1 MKRLARDGRGVTGPA
16 IYVGKSRPFD
26 AVRATGLGVF
36 GALLLSGG
44 IAILPFVLPHNR
56 ISVRG
61 LSPDNFLTPAA
72 LNAINV
78 TFTAQPGS
86 ALKRLRVRVDGQPA
100 NVVVVGDHL
109 QWVPPP
115 LAEGRHRVVLQ
126 SGSRFLWRAPA
137 RKVFRLEID
146 SVAPTLTVDDSKAPI
161 ALDQPLTVSGDVE
174 KNATVKVAGRAVLVT
189 KGKFS
194 QRFAVSPIGMLR
206 VEAID
211 QAGNST
217 VVERR
222 TFAQI
227 PQLQGVHMS
236 ATSWTNPNLKDPV
249 MKLGDQGQINAVVL
263 DLKDEQGMVG
273 YRSALT
279 RISDIGAASNTYNL
293 ASAVAEL
300 HARKLRVVG
309 RIVTFRD
316 PILTRA
322 SINAGRF
329 DEVVQGSDGRPYEA
343 STFGAFAN
351 PASLSVRTYIL
362 DIARE
367 AAKLGVDDILL
378 DDVRRP
384 EGTLSELRFPGL
396 PEVSVES
403 VDAMMVQF
411 LQEAA
416 ASLAGTKTRLGISV
430 FGIAARHPDDVG
442 QNVSVMARYVDYVAP
457 VVYPSQWRTG
467 YYNVLDPANS
477 PYEIVSRSVRQFTKQ
492 TEGTDAAVLPWL
504 QDFSLPPGRKYGA
517 AEVRE
522 QIRAVREQRTGG
534 FLIWDPKV
542 TYTASAI
549 PDDAPKVPVPLSSG
563 VERTAATVPSLAST
577 TSSAT
582 RDTG

>member
-1 MKRLARDGRGVTGPA
+1 MGVIGA
-16 IYVGKSRPFD
+16 SLLFG
-26 AVRATGLGVF
+26 GV
-36 GALLLSGG
+36 
-44 IAILPFVLPHNR
+44 AILPFVLPHNR
-56 ISVRG
+56 IAVQG
-61 LSPDNFLTPAA
+61 LSADNFLTPAA
-72 LNAINV
+72 LNSINV
-78 TFTAQPGS
+78 TFTVKPRS
-86 ALKRLRVRVDGQPA
+86 ALNRLRVRVDGQPA

-126 SGSRFLWRAPA
+126 SGARFLWRAPA
-137 RKVFRLEID
+137 RKAFRLEID
-146 SVAPTLTVDDSKAPI
+146 SVAPTLTVDDPKAPA
-161 ALDQPLTVSGDVE
+161 ALDQPLTISGDVE
-174 KNATVKVAGRAVLVT
+174 KNAKVKVAGKAVLVT

-211 QAGNST
+211 QAGNTT

-249 MKLGDQGQINAVVL
+249 MKLAEQGQINSVVL
-263 DLKDEQGMVG
+263 DLKDEQGLVG

-279 RISDIGAASNTYNL
+279 RIRDVGAAADTYDL

-316 PILTRA
+316 PILTRSSVA
-322 SINAGRF
+322 AGRL
-329 DEVVQGSDGRPYEA
+329 DDVVQDADGRPYES
-343 STFGAFAN
+343 STFGIFAN
-351 PASLSVRTYIL
+351 PASPSVRTYIF

-367 AAKLGVDDILL
+367 AAKSGVDDILL
-378 DDVRRP
+378 DYVRRP
-384 EGTLSELRFPGL
+384 EGSLSGLRFPGL
-396 PEVSVES
+396 TEVTVES

-411 LQEAA
+411 LQQAA
-416 ASLAGTKTRLGISV
+416 ASLAGTNARLGISV
-430 FGIAARHPDDVG
+430 SGVAARHPDDVG
-442 QNVSVMARYVDYVAP
+442 QNVPLLARYVDYVAP
-457 VVYPSQWRTG
+457 LVFPSQWRSG

-492 TEGTDAAVLPWL
+492 AEGTDAAVVPWL
-504 QDFSLPPGRKYGA
+504 QDFSQAPGRKYGVT
-517 AEVRE
+517 EVRE

-534 FLIWDPKV
+534 FLLWDPKV
-542 TYTASAI
+542 TYTISGI
-549 PDDAPKVPVPLSSG
+549 PADAPKVPVPASSG
-563 VERTAATVPSLAST
+563 VEITAATVPALAST
-577 TSSAT
+577 TSSSTKAQSS
-582 RDTG
+582 